1 MAPIPVVIL
10 LATVISVKLTV
21 VPVPFAKVD
30 SIGTVFAIIPL
41 MVVAMV
47 AIIVARVF
55 AARSDNHFLRSARF
69 GCC

>member
-1 MAPIPVVIL
+1 MAPIPVITL
-10 LATVISVKLTV
+10 LATAIAVELAV

-30 SIGTVFAIIPL
+30 SIGTVFAVIPL
-41 MVVAMV
+41 MVVTMV
-47 AIIVARVF
+47 AIIVARVV